1 VVYDGRKNIYTFSIK
16 GKRMVLASMREKM
29 EIKAIGGKNLFSL
42 SQFMKEIRSEGVMFA
57 LIPKSTIM
65 KEEEEDDN
73 SKKARGVLVEF
84 SNLMLDVLS

>member
-1 VVYDGRKNIYTFSIK
+1 
-16 GKRMVLASMREKM
+16 M
-29 EIKAIGGKNLFSL
+29 EIKAIGGKNLLSL

-84 SNLMLDVLS
+84 SNLMLDVLP